1 MFARVSRYEIPAER
15 IDDAVAS
22 FRAAL
27 EQITSLGGFEGGYV
41 LVDRES
47 DSAMTVVFW
56 DSVAALEGSRV
67 TASRLRT
74 EAAHAADGGVTSSQ
88 EFEVAFQTRN
98 D

>member
-41 LVDRES
+41 LVDRGS

-56 DSVAALEGSRV
+56 DSVATLEGSRV